1 MGRPARAAARVY
13 DNITVPGAN
22 RLMRRL
28 MWLTWLS
35 AALLLSACDVQVRDM
50 TPAEYPANHD
60 LGMYEVSAAVSHD
73 ALVTPGSV
81 YVFAQGD
88 TQKIQLTANADGSQ
102 WHGLYSVRCR
112 GSFPLQL
119 VAEWRLPFEVRR
131 KVVPPQPRQVRL
143 LEPPLTRS
151 ASMDSSGKAPKGGWQ
166 GAVQYRF
173 VTVASVQITGA
184 HIEPQSASAED
195 AAAAKPLSVV
205 SSFPVVGGCGDLIDV
220 RVASSAP
227 RSHGTLVIDTND
239 PAYPHWQT
247 RVEFAP
253 R

>member
-1 MGRPARAAARVY
+1 
-13 DNITVPGAN
+13 
-22 RLMRRL
+22 MRRL
-28 MWLTWLS
+28 LRLTWLS
-35 AALLLSACDVQVRDM
+35 AALLLCACDVEIRDT

-60 LGMYEVSAAVSHD
+60 LGMYEVSAAVSRD

-88 TQKIQLTANADGSQ
+88 TQKVQLTPNADALQ

-112 GSFPLQL
+112 SSFPLQF
-119 VAEWRLPFEVRR
+119 VAEWRLPTDVRR
-131 KVVPPQPRQVRL
+131 KVAPPQPRRVRL

-151 ASMDSSGKAPKGGWQ
+151 ASFDSSGKAPKGGWQ

-173 VTVASVQITGA
+173 VTVPTIQITGA
-184 HIEPQSASAED
+184 HIEPQSPAPED

-205 SSFPVVGGCGDLIDV
+205 TSFPVVGGCGDIIEV

-227 RSHGTLVIDTND
+227 RAHGTLVIDTNH
-239 PAYPHWQT
+239 PADPHWHT
-247 RVEFAP
+247 RVEFSP

>member
-1 MGRPARAAARVY
+1 
-13 DNITVPGAN
+13 
-22 RLMRRL
+22 MRRL
-28 MWLTWLS
+28 IRLTWLS
-35 AALLLSACDVQVRDM
+35 AALLLCACDVQIRDT

-60 LGMYEVSAAVSHD
+60 LGMYEVSATVSRD
-73 ALVTPGSV
+73 ALVTSGSV

-88 TQKIQLTANADGSQ
+88 TQKVQLTANADGSQ

-112 GSFPLQL
+112 SSFPLQF
-119 VAEWRLPFEVRR
+119 VAEWRLPSDVRR
-131 KVVPPQPRQVRL
+131 RVVPPQPRQVRL

-151 ASMDSSGKAPKGGWQ
+151 ASFDSSGKAPKGGWQ

-173 VTVASVQITGA
+173 VTVSTIQITGA
-184 HIEPQSASAED
+184 HIEPQSSAQED

-205 SSFPVVGGCGDLIDV
+205 SSFPVVGGCGDIIEV

-227 RSHGTLVIDTND
+227 RSHGTLVVDTNH
-239 PAYPHWQT
+239 PADPHWQT
-247 RVEFAP
+247 RVEFSS